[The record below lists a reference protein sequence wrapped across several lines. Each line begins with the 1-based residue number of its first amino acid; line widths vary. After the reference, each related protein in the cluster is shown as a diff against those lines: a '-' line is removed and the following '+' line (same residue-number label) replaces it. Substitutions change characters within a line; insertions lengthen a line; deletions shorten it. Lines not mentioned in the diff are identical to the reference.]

1 MNHTADTAARMAIL
15 QAEELFAHLTPEER
29 IRAHATMMRY
39 HQGNVARIELDQ
51 EQKTADPS
59 TLI

>member
-1 MNHTADTAARMAIL
+1 MTLDQAAAKAIL
-15 QAEELFAHLTPEER
+15 FIDEQFKTLDPEER
-29 IRAHATMMRY
+29 IRAHAIMMSY
-39 HQGNVARIELDQ
+39 HQSKVARIELDQ